1 MINKEVVRDNYKD
14 TQKLQLRK
22 SIHEKYSINKVGFLN
37 WMFAQYQ
44 FGNQKKVLE
53 LGSGRGEM
61 WNSYFE
67 NEELLRYGMDI
78 TLSDLSEGM
87 VDHLNQLFDKKNISV
102 KTIDIEKIPFGNETF
117 DIVIANSML
126 YHVKDIDLALSEVK
140 RVLKKDGLFYCSTFG
155 EDGMTKY
162 LYDALTD
169 MGIPYKNDMNLLFT
183 LQNGKKKLEKYFDH
197 IERID
202 YVDSLKIDKVED
214 YIDYIYSMSSLQ
226 GLKREF
232 YSDLLKYFE
241 SKKKD
246 GFLYIPKEYG
256 MFVSSFNSVV

>member
-1 MINKEVVRDNYKD
+1 
-14 TQKLQLRK
+14 
-22 SIHEKYSINKVGFLN
+22 
-37 WMFAQYQ
+37 
-44 FGNQKKVLE
+44 
-53 LGSGRGEM
+53 
-61 WNSYFE
+61 
-67 NEELLRYGMDI
+67 
-78 TLSDLSEGM
+78 
-87 VDHLNQLFDKKNISV
+87 
-102 KTIDIEKIPFGNETF
+102 
-117 DIVIANSML
+117 ML

-169 MGIPYKNDMNLLFT
+169 MGIPYNNDMNLLFT